1 MKTLLRLSVIFCV
14 LVALP
19 LSRAE
24 DKPAAPAPAA
34 TAEVA
39 GTWHCEIET
48 PQGKGTP
55 TFTFTQDGTK
65 LTGHYQGFFGEA
77 PVTGSVQGDAIT
89 FTFKASGQNG
99 EVEMTYTGTVAGDTM
114 KGKAKLGDFGDADF
128 TGQREPAKK

>member
-1 MKTLLRLSVIFCV
+1 MKH
-14 LVALP
+14 
-19 LSRAE
+19 LSRLLPVVLSLLALVVVRGA
-24 DKPAAPAPAA
+24 DQPAGAAA
-34 TAEVA
+34 TAQVA

-55 TFTFTQDGTK
+55 TFTFTQDDTK

-77 PVTGSVQGDAIT
+77 PVTGSVQGNAIT

-128 TGQREPAKK
+128 TGRREPAKK